1 MRTLQAGKAD
11 HFFKDAAFALNGINQ
26 PAAHGPVPALT
37 NLLLT
42 PAGL

>member
-26 PAAHGPVPALT
+26 PAARSA
-37 NLLLT
+37 
-42 PAGL
+42 AGDAYKSYC